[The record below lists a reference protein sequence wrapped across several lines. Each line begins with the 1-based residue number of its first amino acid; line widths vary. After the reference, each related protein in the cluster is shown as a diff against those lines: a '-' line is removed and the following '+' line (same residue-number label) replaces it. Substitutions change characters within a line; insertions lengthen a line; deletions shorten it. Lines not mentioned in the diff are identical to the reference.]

1 MKTFCSIIQQ
11 HIESSTNLYVSLDK
25 TNITEYIHTNKKN
38 EKNDLIIN
46 LFHTY
51 IIRLFYNTQQFMCK
65 NKKFITICKFKE
77 LHKMLNNIFLSKT
90 QKEEFLTI
98 FCKTQRTYY
107 ALSRFANIVKY
118 KIASLQINTDL
129 YMNDIK
135 ETDKNVFT
143 VIQNKSKYL
152 FIISDLINIL
162 NNNLS
167 NSSYFFPE
175 PLIPKNPYN
184 NLPFNNS
191 TLYNIYFFIRFNVCV
206 MPKLIQGYFLSNL
219 DLSHFE
225 YNNEG
230 LIRETFIKNYIFTTH
245 YETLHPIVINMLN
258 EYKIYNKKIFIHEDF
273 PKDKLVDIMR
283 PYLHLYYLSKY
294 YISGSS
300 IKQCSTIKLHSR
312 LRSFVNF
319 NPNFGKKKISIIKN
333 SSTVVPGVQ
342 SLPDAFGTIQPIPNV
357 FRFSSKKIIRTDI
370 SFNYIHVNFNSLDFE
385 SDIESDTESESETE
399 TETES
404 DSEFVPVSY
413 SNIEY
418 GQLES
423 IDGNRRM
430 NIFGDIN
437 FERILEEGEEEE
449 EEEEE
454 EDEEEQ
460 EEEEKKEEIEEGE
473 EKE

>member
-11 HIESSTNLYVSLDK
+11 HIESSTNLFVSLNK
-25 TNITEYIHTNKKN
+25 TNIIEYIHTNKKN
-38 EKNDLIIN
+38 ENNDLIIN

-51 IIRLFYNTQQFMCK
+51 IIGLFYNTQQFTCK

-77 LHKMLNNIFLSKT
+77 LHKMLNNIFLSKSH
-90 QKEEFLTI
+90 KEDFLTI

-107 ALSRFANIVKY
+107 ALSRFANIIKY

-143 VIQNKSKYL
+143 IIQNKSKYL

-184 NLPFNNS
+184 NLPLNIS
-191 TLYNIYFFIRFNVCV
+191 TLYNIYFFIRFKICV

-219 DLSHFE
+219 DLTQFE

-245 YETLHPIVINMLN
+245 YETLHPIIINMLKD
-258 EYKIYNKKIFIHEDF
+258 YKIYNKKIFIHEEF

-294 YISGSS
+294 YISGSE
-300 IKQCSTIKLHSR
+300 IKQCSTIKLQSR

-319 NPNFGKKKISIIKN
+319 NPNFGKKKISIITN
-333 SSTVVPGVQ
+333 LLNP
-342 SLPDAFGTIQPIPNV
+342 SLPIPTV

-370 SFNYIHVNFNSLDFE
+370 SFNYNHVNFNSLDFE
-385 SDIESDTESESETE
+385 EEIDSDTES
-399 TETES
+399 ETES
-404 DSEFVPVSY
+404 DSETEFVPVSN

-418 GQLES
+418 GDGEGEGEGEHMES
-423 IDGNRRM
+423 IDGNRIM

-437 FERILEEGEEEE
+437 FEEEEE

-454 EDEEEQ
+454 EKEDGEEA
-460 EEEEKKEEIEEGE
+460 EEKEEGE
-473 EKE
+473 EAEEKE